1 MAELLA
7 VAEGLT
13 VAQTALVVLS
23 VIIVALFAVTM
34 AFSIYTIVLRIR
46 NERRDRLWRDLTERW
61 EAPVLDAIMEPEAVP
76 AVWPQVPDRYRLH
89 FVQFVLEYTRRVRGE
104 ERRTLARL
112 AEPYLDSIA
121 ERLDDRR
128 AEIRTR
134 AVQTL
139 GTLGLPK
146 YADQVMAGLDDPS
159 PLVSMVAAR
168 SLARRD
174 HPEFAPVVMKH
185 LARFDGWNPRFLA
198 SMLAAMGP
206 EASQTFRQGLADPAT
221 PAWLRAVEAEA
232 LRMQL
237 DPASG
242 DIAVEALG
250 NTTDRELVA
259 SLLRLIA
266 AVGRPEHVS
275 LIRGFCTDA
284 DPVIRAHALHALGEL
299 GTDADIPMLLDAM
312 SDPSPW
318 VALHAAR
325 GVREAGGSK
334 MLVELARSDGVPAR
348 LAGQVLHEAAHS

>member
-1 MAELLA
+1 M
-7 VAEGLT
+7 AEGLT

-34 AFSIYTIVLRIR
+34 AFSTYTIVLRIR

-61 EAPVLDAIMEPEAVP
+61 EAPVLDAIMDPEAVP
-76 AVWPQVPDRYRLH
+76 SVWPQVPDRYRLH

-112 AEPYLDSIA
+112 AEPYLDGIA
-121 ERLDDRR
+121 ERVDDRR

-146 YADQVMAGLDDPS
+146 YADQVIAGLDDPS

-206 EASQTFRQGLADPAT
+206 EASQTFRQSLADPAT

-250 NTTDRELVA
+250 NATNRELVA

-275 LIRGFCTDA
+275 LIRGICTDE

-299 GTDADIPMLLDAM
+299 GTDADLPLLLDAM

-334 MLVELARSDGVPAR
+334 VLVELARSDGVPAR
-348 LAGQVLHEAAHS
+348 LAGQVLHEGAHS